1 MFFKKKEKEK
11 KSLEDIDIAICMLL
25 IHAARTDE
33 KYEDNEKRLIENYF
47 IKLGKDE
54 KYRKDL
60 IQYCEIE
67 EKNSIEIL
75 NMTKVIKKIDYKRR
89 LEIIEI
95 ILKIIYSDQQLCQ
108 YEDRL
113 IRKVAGLI
121 YIESKDL
128 GEIKIKVKNDLY
140 C

>member
-1 MFFKKKEKEK
+1 
-11 KSLEDIDIAICMLL
+11 MLL

-75 NMTKVIKKIDYKRR
+75 NMTKVIKKLTIN
-89 LEIIEI
+89 
-95 ILKIIYSDQQLCQ
+95 
-108 YEDRL
+108 ED
-113 IRKVAGLI
+113 
-121 YIESKDL
+121 
-128 GEIKIKVKNDLY
+128 
-140 C
+140 

>member
-67 EKNSIEIL
+67 EKNSIEAI
-75 NMTKVIKKIDYKRR
+75 
-89 LEIIEI
+89 
-95 ILKIIYSDQQLCQ
+95 
-108 YEDRL
+108 
-113 IRKVAGLI
+113 
-121 YIESKDL
+121 
-128 GEIKIKVKNDLY
+128 
-140 C
+140 